1 MVCLVAQ
8 SCLTIC
14 NPMDCSPPGSSVYGD
29 SPGKNIGWVA
39 MPSRGSSQPRDQTQ
53 VSRIASGLFTN
64 WATSEAH
71 SHMFSLFSALFY
83 YSNNRRLM
91 VLLFL
96 KLEYSTSLWGILKE
110 HTPILLFEVPEV
122 WTCFLTCTRE
132 VDEQHLGTKSRRD
145 TQWLKDFLFSPNHG

>member
-8 SCLTIC
+8 LCLTIC
-14 NPMDCSPPGSSVYGD
+14 NPVDCSPPGSSVYGD

-53 VSRIASGLFTN
+53 VSRIASGFFTN
-64 WATSEAH
+64 SATREAH
-71 SHMFSLFSALFY
+71 SYMFSLFSALFY

-122 WTCFLTCTRE
+122 WTYFLTCTRE